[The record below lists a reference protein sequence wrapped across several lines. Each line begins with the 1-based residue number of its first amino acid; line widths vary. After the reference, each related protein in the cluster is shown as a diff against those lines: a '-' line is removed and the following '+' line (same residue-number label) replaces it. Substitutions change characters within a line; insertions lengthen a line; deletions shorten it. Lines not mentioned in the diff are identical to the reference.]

1 MGLFLLLALGFLF
14 AIPLAC
20 QKTYSLAPLPGPT
33 STPTVTA
40 TATCMGIPQSTPSG
54 SGIDW
59 AAGGVAEGSNYGG
72 APYFYGELYLAV
84 NGVAVT
90 NAGVTLTG
98 NGMSPLPLVY
108 NGPVT
113 QGGAVYSDYL
123 STQLPGVLASGV
135 TYTLTTTTSAGTA
148 YASLTM
154 PDLGSLAADG
164 SAATF
169 TGPAMNTSVQVY
181 NSSFSLTYLSGN
193 CGQISSPFLVPNS
206 AYPTPGNYL
215 FALERANYTA
225 NITGG
230 GGLCEFYNLNQIYVT
245 K

>member
-1 MGLFLLLALGFLF
+1 
-14 AIPLAC
+14 
-20 QKTYSLAPLPGPT
+20 
-33 STPTVTA
+33 
-40 TATCMGIPQSTPSG
+40 
-54 SGIDW
+54 
-59 AAGGVAEGSNYGG
+59 
-72 APYFYGELYLAV
+72 
-84 NGVAVT
+84 
-90 NAGVTLTG
+90 
-98 NGMSPLPLVY
+98 MSPLPLVY

-113 QGGAVYSDYL
+113 QSGAVYSDYL
-123 STQLPGVLASGV
+123 SNQLPGVLASGV
-135 TYTLTTTTSAGTA
+135 TYTLTSTTSAGTA

-169 TGPAMNTSVQVY
+169 TGPTMNTSVQVY

-206 AYPTPGNYL
+206 AYPTSGSYL
-215 FALERANYTA
+215 FALERANYTT

-230 GGLCEFYNLNQIYVT
+230 AGLCEFYNLNQIYVT